1 MMFHSKSIWFV
12 SLLAKQN
19 KPKPQRQTLSKWI
32 WKYFR
37 TARQTHWSL
46 PKASTPNSSKFCLS
60 WRKSN
65 SLPRAS
71 TKRTSLRTP
80 CTKTIRN
87 LFKNARAPIYN
98 KNYISFGA
106 GFSKLG
112 HGLKRLTKSRILF
125 LQKCAL
131 RFGPTSP
138 SQILDRTSFKTYW
151 PRKFEKN
158 FIKKRH
164 SVFSECMVS
173 EFLAWVI

>member
-1 MMFHSKSIWFV
+1 MFHSKSIWFV
-12 SLLAKQN
+12 SLLAKKN

-60 WRKSN
+60 GRKSN
-65 SLPRAS
+65 SPPRAS

-125 LQKCAL
+125 LHKCAL